1 MKRRFIIC
9 GLFVFLLSM
18 LTLIDTYGLFETN
31 GEGTSN
37 LEVGSWQ
44 ILLNGT
50 DVTVDEELSIDDFEY
65 VTDSHTEE
73 GVLAPGGVAE
83 LELLIDYSNVSTALT
98 YEISF
103 DLSALADFPNIVLK
117 VYNDKTNEEITGE
130 TITGQCLLNVSDKTE
145 RLRME
150 LEWQNDEDYD
160 ENDINVL
167 EKNVSLSV
175 HLHFSQLMEE

>member
-1 MKRRFIIC
+1 MKKRIILC
-9 GLFVFLLSM
+9 GIFVLLITI
-18 LTLIDTYGLFETN
+18 LTFVDAYGLFEAN

-65 VTDSHTEE
+65 ITDSHTEE
-73 GVLAPGGVAE
+73 GVLAPGGVAQ

-103 DLSALADFPNIVLK
+103 DLSDLEDFPNILLK

-130 TITGQCLLNVSDKTE
+130 TITGQCLLNVADKTE
-145 RLRME
+145 RLRIE

-167 EKNVSLSV
+167 EKDVSLSV